1 MWLFSLR
8 RKDRRGILTT
18 LIMANAT
25 SMAEL
30 LAASKK
36 PLVTFKKGDLV
47 TGKITKLTKHEILVS
62 IGAKGEALVME
73 KDPDLLDQLME
84 MVHEGDEVEVSIISP
99 EAENGFTIVSLR
111 RFLDQK
117 VWGKLAT
124 LQKDKTLIDVTVS
137 EVTKG
142 GYTVRTED
150 GIQAFLPHTL
160 TTKSHMSGEKIS
172 VSVFELI
179 RDDKKI
185 VVSEKSMMT
194 TDEFKELKSHVKVGD
209 TVKATITNVTT
220 FGIFATVP
228 VALGKETK
236 SVEALIHISE
246 IAWEKTMEI
255 SGEQYTVGNVIETKV
270 VGYDDDSK
278 RLSLS
283 LKQLTEDPFTEIA
296 KKYPLETNVSG
307 TVSQI
312 QAGNVHVKFD
322 SVEGIIRKEKV
333 PAGTEYTEGQA
344 LTVTIT
350 EIDTRRHK
358 IYLSPVLLK
367 KTIGYR

>member
-1 MWLFSLR
+1 
-8 RKDRRGILTT
+8 
-18 LIMANAT
+18 MANAT

-73 KDPDLLDQLME
+73 KDPDLLDQLLE
-84 MVHEGDEVEVSIISP
+84 MVKEGDEVEVSIISP

-179 RDDKKI
+179 REDKKI
-185 VVSEKSMMT
+185 VVSEKSMMS
-194 TDEFKELKSHVKVGD
+194 TDEFKQLKSQVKVGD

-228 VALGKETK
+228 VTLGKETK

-296 KKYPLETNVSG
+296 KKYPLETNVPG

-322 SVEGIIRKEKV
+322 GIEGIIRKEKV

-350 EIDTRRHK
+350 EIDMRRHK

>member
-1 MWLFSLR
+1 
-8 RKDRRGILTT
+8 
-18 LIMANAT
+18 MANAT

-30 LAASKK
+30 LAAQKQ

-47 TGKITKLTKHEILVS
+47 KGTITKLTKQEILVS

-73 KDPDLLDQLME
+73 KDAMLLEQLLE
-84 MVHEGDEVEVSIISP
+84 MLHTGDSVEVSIISP
-99 EAENGFTIVSLR
+99 EAENGYTIVSLR

-117 VWGKLAT
+117 VWDKLT
-124 LQKDKTLIDVTVS
+124 GLQKDKTLIDVLVTD
-137 EVTKG
+137 VTKG
-142 GYTVRTED
+142 GYGVKTED

-160 TTKSHMSGEKIS
+160 TTKSHSSGEKLS
-172 VSVFELI
+172 VTVFELI
-179 RDDKKI
+179 RDDKKV

-194 TDEFKELKSHVKVGD
+194 TDEFKKLKSEVKVGEV
-209 TVKATITNVTT
+209 VKATVTNVTT
-220 FGIFATVP
+220 FGIFTTVS
-228 VALGKETK
+228 VKVGGETK

-255 SGEQYTVGNVIETKV
+255 DPQAYAVGNVIEAKI

-283 LKQLTEDPFTEIA
+283 LKHLTEDPFTKIA
-296 KKYPLETNVSG
+296 EKYPMDTMVSG
-307 TVSQI
+307 KVSQI
-312 QAGNVHVKFD
+312 QAGNVHIDLGDGF
-322 SVEGIIRKEKV
+322 EGIIRKEKV
-333 PAGTEYTEGQA
+333 PAGTEYTEGQS
-344 LTVTIT
+344 LNVTIS

-358 IYLSPVLLK
+358 LYVSPVLLT